1 MDDIVTMQEVSKSFG
16 PTKAV
21 NVLNLTI
28 SKGEFFGFIGHNGA
42 GKTTTIRLIAGI
54 LKPDHG
60 KISVAGFDQGDR
72 IAISELLGVMPES
85 RGFYDW
91 MSAIEYLTFFSR
103 LYGLKGDRAA
113 KRIKEV
119 LGRTDLV
126 QYRNKPIGAY
136 SRGMK
141 QRLSLSRALI
151 NDPQLL
157 VLDEPT
163 LGLDPQGQ
171 EDIQQLLKQANDR
184 GVTIFYSSHLLH
196 EVSQICSRVAIINQG
211 SLIDQ
216 GTVEE
221 LMNRSGSHSLTDV
234 FMTLT
239 RRHNV

>member
-1 MDDIVTMQEVSKSFG
+1 
-16 PTKAV
+16 
-21 NVLNLTI
+21 
-28 SKGEFFGFIGHNGA
+28 
-42 GKTTTIRLIAGI
+42 
-54 LKPDHG
+54 
-60 KISVAGFDQGDR
+60 
-72 IAISELLGVMPES
+72 
-85 RGFYDW
+85 
-91 MSAIEYLTFFSR
+91 
-103 LYGLKGDRAA
+103 
-113 KRIKEV
+113 
-119 LGRTDLV
+119 
-126 QYRNKPIGAY
+126 
-136 SRGMK
+136 
-141 QRLSLSRALI
+141 LSLSRALI